1 MNKRRNQRI
10 PEGVINLS
18 PEAIARDRKLR
29 SLYEAYLK
37 AKGTPEESAAHEAF
51 AKFVR
56 EEYP

>member
-1 MNKRRNQRI
+1 MNKSRNQRI

-18 PEAIARDRKLR
+18 PEAIARDRRLR
-29 SLYEAYLK
+29 ALYEAMIA
-37 AKGTPEESAAHEAF
+37 AKGTPEEAAAREAF

>member
-1 MNKRRNQRI
+1 MSDPVDPPV

-29 SLYEAYLK
+29 ALYEAMIA
-37 AKGTPEESAAHEAF
+37 AKGTPEEAVAHEAF
-51 AKFVR
+51 VKFVH